1 MGRAVLKAIACAVA
15 GTVAWMICE
24 PFFPKVVPI
33 GRWAP
38 DTTFLRV
45 ELVFTL
51 LLGAL
56 IGVTSGFLNGVERGG
71 KSNILLAS
79 GLGLIFGAMGSTF
92 GQSIAGG
99 VYVALGGSNMGGNVI
114 ARTLAFVPFGLAI
127 GLAVGASQRSFRTVK
142 SGAFGGLVAG
152 FITGAVF
159 DTLSL
164 MISKLTESVT
174 VTQAPMGYTQ
184 ETGAPGRAVLA
195 FGMGLLIGLFTAL
208 ADLATRK
215 AWVRLVLGRNEGREW
230 PIDAAQTLIGR
241 DERAHIPLFGD
252 PQVPALA
259 AVIVKQGGQYILQDP
274 GSPIGIG
281 HNGVRVQQA
290 VLSRGDTIQ
299 IGSLNL
305 QFLMKAGAAG
315 ANEGRAKA
323 VPMGGNWQQPPNT
336 QPPAQAPNPLTP
348 IQPTAG
354 PQQTMAYAN
363 PQALSTPAVVTLT
376 VVSGPLT
383 GQRVPVTG
391 PLEIG
396 REGSGLALGYDAQAS
411 RRHVSLSPSPGGV
424 QVSDLGS
431 TNGTFVNGQRV
442 QTAFIK
448 SGDQL
453 VVGSTTF
460 RVE

>member
-1 MGRAVLKAIACAVA
+1 MGRAVLKAIACAIA
-15 GTVAWMICE
+15 GTVAWMVCE

-33 GRWAP
+33 GRWTADP
-38 DTTFLRV
+38 AFLRV
-45 ELVFTL
+45 ELIFTL

-79 GLGLIFGAMGSTF
+79 GLGLIFGAMGSSF
-92 GQSIAGG
+92 GQSMAAG
-99 VYVALGGSNMGGNVI
+99 VYQALGGSNMGGNVI
-114 ARTLAFVPFGLAI
+114 ARTVAFMPLGLAI
-127 GLAVGASQRSFRTVK
+127 GAAVGASQRSFRTVK
-142 SGAFGGLVAG
+142 SGAVGGLIAG

-159 DTLSL
+159 DTLSV
-164 MISKLTESVT
+164 MISKLTQSLT
-174 VTQAPMGYTQ
+174 VTQLPMGYTE

-230 PIDAAQTLIGR
+230 PIDSAQTLIGR
-241 DERAHIPLFGD
+241 DERAHVPLFGD

-305 QFLMKAGAAG
+305 QFLMKAGAAS

-323 VPMGGNWQQPPNT
+323 VPMVGNWQQPPT
-336 QPPAQAPNPLTP
+336 ALPPSQPAPLTP
-348 IQPTAG
+348 IQPTG
-354 PQQTMAYAN
+354 PQQTMAYASQ
-363 PQALSTPAVVTLT
+363 QAMTTPAALTLI

-383 GQRVPVTG
+383 GQRVPVSG
-391 PLEIG
+391 PVEIG

-411 RRHVSLSPSPGGV
+411 RRHASLAPSSGGI
-424 QVSDLGS
+424 QVTDLGS
-431 TNGTFVNGQRV
+431 TNGTYVNGQRV
-442 QTAFIK
+442 QTAVIR

-460 RVE
+460 KVE